1 MCIVQV
7 VIDFP
12 LRVLDLKP
20 IHNISKIFN
29 MTDMG
34 SPCIRKYDKLTV
46 SSLALAARA
55 TRDYMRCQERDW
67 QALSHFST
75 SLTQQE
81 TAFHRSTVARR
92 SRSRSARGGRSRRR
106 RRDIGAQL
114 LIDVTVKPRA
124 EGSQQETAIHR
135 STVAHRCRCRSARRG
150 RSRRRRYIG
159 AQLLIEVA
167 VNPREGRGGVAAGAR
182 DGSLRGLRCQVKHH
196 PLAHFAACR
205 QRARPCLAASTSGC
219 SSDPTYQQVGAETYL
234 AFHSNQ
240 TAHQRQRQ
248 RIVTSHLRQHVPTM
262 AS

>member
-106 RRDIGAQL
+106 RRYIGAQL

-135 STVAHRCRCRSARRG
+135 STVAHRSRSKSARG
-150 RSRRRRYIG
+150 EGGGSQQAPETARYGVCG
-159 AQLLIEVA
+159 AKSSTIHWHISQH
-167 VNPREGRGGVAAGAR
+167 AGSAP
-182 DGSLRGLRCQVKHH
+182 GL
-196 PLAHFAACR
+196 A
-205 QRARPCLAASTSGC
+205 
-219 SSDPTYQQVGAETYL
+219 
-234 AFHSNQ
+234 
-240 TAHQRQRQ
+240 
-248 RIVTSHLRQHVPTM
+248 
-262 AS
+262 